1 MEPEITQLLHR
12 WNEGDRQAAA
22 ELFEAMYHELHRI
35 AGRSM
40 RAERP
45 EHTWQPTA
53 LVHELYLRFLAGS
66 PVEWKNRAHFL
77 AMAARQARRLLV
89 EHARRRS
96 FNAVKVQL
104 GDRFDLPDLIDR
116 DVLAVHEGLDELEKF
131 DARSARVIEL
141 RFFGGLDEDAV
152 AEVLGISPSTAK
164 RDWAFGRA
172 WLIDYLRGSENSN
185 QP

>member
-1 MEPEITQLLHR
+1 
-12 WNEGDRQAAA
+12 
-22 ELFEAMYHELHRI
+22 
-35 AGRSM
+35 
-40 RAERP
+40 
-45 EHTWQPTA
+45 
-53 LVHELYLRFLAGS
+53 
-66 PVEWKNRAHFL
+66 
-77 AMAARQARRLLV
+77 
-89 EHARRRS
+89 
-96 FNAVKVQL
+96 VKVQL